1 MKVLIKGSKGGDVK
15 VLQKYLAINPD
26 GDFGDITL
34 QKVKEFQLKKNLKQD
49 GIVGNNTWYYLIEQ
63 DLKDHNYITDAD
75 LILAAIELNVDLAV
89 IKAIKEVESGGIGIQ
104 QGVPTMLFEG
114 HIFWQRLKARKID
127 PNRFVKGNENILYPK
142 WTKSHYTGNNKG
154 EYERLKKAIAI
165 NEAAAYE
172 SASYGLFQIMGVNYR
187 MCGYSS
193 AKEMY
198 QKMSENTDNHLD
210 AFIKFIT
217 ARNIIPYLRT
227 KNWSKIAYLYNGS
240 SYAQNNYHIKL
251 QQSYNKYK

>member
-15 VLQKYLAINPD
+15 VLQKYLGITPD
-26 GDFGDITL
+26 GDFGNGTL
-34 QKVKEFQLKKNLKQD
+34 QKVKEFQKSKGLLDD
-49 GIVGNNTWYYLIEQ
+49 GIVGNKTWYKIIEQ
-63 DLKDHNYITDAD
+63 DLKEHNYITDAD

-89 IKAIKEVESGGIGIQ
+89 IKAIKEVESGGVGIQ
-104 QGVPTMLFEG
+104 NGIPTMLFEG

-127 PNRFVKGNENILYPK
+127 PNKFVRGNENILYPK
-142 WTKSHYTGNNKG
+142 WTKSHYSKNNNG

-187 MCGYSS
+187 MCGFNS

-198 QKMSENTDNHLD
+198 IAMSQNTDNHLD
-210 AFIKFIT
+210 AFMKFIN
-217 ARNIIPYLRT
+217 AKGIIPYLRT
-227 KNWSKIAYLYNGS
+227 KNWKKIAYLYNGAA
-240 SYAQNNYHIKL
+240 YAQNNYNVKL
-251 QQSYNKYK
+251 EIAYNKYK